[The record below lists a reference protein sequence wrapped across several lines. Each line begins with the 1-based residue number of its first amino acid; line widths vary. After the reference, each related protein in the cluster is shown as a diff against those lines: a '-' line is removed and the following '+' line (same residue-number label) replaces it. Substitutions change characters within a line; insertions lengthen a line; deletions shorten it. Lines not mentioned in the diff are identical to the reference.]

1 MNHGQQTPGL
11 QLQLDNNN
19 PSLNNPD
26 TRYRHRFFYQVGY
39 EIMYASKGCFKSE
52 ETGGFYLSKIN
63 IPNHYPEQ
71 KI

>member
-1 MNHGQQTPGL
+1 MGRLKPYLFAHP
-11 QLQLDNNN
+11 N
-19 PSLNNPD
+19 PTNA
-26 TRYRHRFFYQVGY
+26 
-39 EIMYASKGCFKSE
+39 IIKGCFKSE